1 MRDKTHAARRALSR
15 PWDVIPDVK
24 EGWLIF
30 AGSNGSMVRV
40 IQNSPVLNKL
50 FNEYSQ
56 QQGECPCHAKRV
68 KNLQMRAHRFNSVA
82 RPLGRGILFYEAVV
96 MVAVWCTV
104 HRRTKAEVQ
113 NCSLNGCFQSVSFS
127 WP

>member
-1 MRDKTHAARRALSR
+1 MAREMRRGVLSSLRFIVRDKTHAARRALSR

-30 AGSNGSMVRV
+30 AGSNGSVVRV
-40 IQNSPVLNKL
+40 IQNSL
-50 FNEYSQ
+50 
-56 QQGECPCHAKRV
+56 

-104 HRRTKAEVQ
+104 HRRSKAEVD
-113 NCSLNGCFQSVSFS
+113 CSAV
-127 WP
+127 P

>member
-1 MRDKTHAARRALSR
+1 M
-15 PWDVIPDVK
+15 
-24 EGWLIF
+24 
-30 AGSNGSMVRV
+30 
-40 IQNSPVLNKL
+40 
-50 FNEYSQ
+50 
-56 QQGECPCHAKRV
+56 

-104 HRRTKAEVQ
+104 HRRTKAEAETAE
-113 NCSLNGCFQSVSFS
+113 LFLEWLFQSVSFS